1 MILFYFTNA
10 IMQVKEKQSG
20 LRKSIHLLNNFIL
33 MSIVVSWDGVMA
45 QNVPGKV
52 KFSLGRFQNLSVTQ
66 NFPVEAVL
74 TRIPGDITHIIF
86 QFHSQYRN
94 ATISYDQAPTPN
106 TSLTAHDAGLVSTLR
121 LQQSSLQWYME
132 SPEGKP
138 VSGMAV
144 ILPYKARDPVPGG
157 CNLEYNLD
165 TEPNIYLH
173 YNLFETI
180 IRFAPANIGYAR
192 GQTAPPCDVS
202 SGQTSRKPL
211 EYDVYQYFLP
221 EGDLSEQVFIGHIQ
235 KMADIHKVVAN
246 GKKLMTLSSNDQPM
260 VSFSSLPG
268 QGVIYSIIVRD
279 PVFNTSASYVP
290 VHTYACS
297 FTSTLDNCYTLGKIS
312 TKVFFTIAGMAGLF
326 ICFFGHR
333 FFKSELFCMGFIFTA
348 FLFFMLITRTT
359 PLSYDMRLSLTAL
372 MGVVGGVLLVLCWW
386 RFGSHLLSIL
396 IVGLVLG
403 FLFSSMFFFTPI
415 GDFEVFHS
423 DVVFWLTF
431 TSIALVVPLICVR
444 FPREGNITA
453 CGVVGGY
460 TVILA
465 VNSYTYTSLTYI
477 TLDILKRALNNNFS
491 KAFTNIPF
499 QGIDFIMF
507 TVWAVL
513 TVSGMVLQLYRERTR
528 PVFHRSPYMMWKQ
541 ERERRKTN
549 ILDPSYHVPPLR
561 TRLKSRVEEMFRKEE
576 PAGERTPLLL

>member
-1 MILFYFTNA
+1 MT
-10 IMQVKEKQSG
+10 VKCC
-20 LRKSIHLLNNFIL
+20 L
-33 MSIVVSWDGVMA
+33 
-45 QNVPGKV
+45 V
-52 KFSLGRFQNLSVTQ
+52 KFSLGRFQKVSVTQ

-74 TRIPGDITHIIF
+74 TRIPGDITHVIF

-94 ATISYDQAPTPN
+94 ATVSYDQAPTPN
-106 TSLTAHDAGLVSTLR
+106 TSLTAHDAGLVSALC
-121 LQQSSLQWYME
+121 LQQNSLQWYME

-138 VSGMAV
+138 VSGVAV

-165 TEPNIYLH
+165 IDPNIYLH

-192 GQTAPPCDVS
+192 GQTAPACNIS
-202 SGQTSRKPL
+202 SGQTSRMRL
-211 EYDVYQYFLP
+211 EYDIYQYFLP
-221 EGDLSEQVFIGHIQ
+221 ESDLSEQVFIGLIQ
-235 KMADIHKVVAN
+235 KMANIREVAAN

-326 ICFFGHR
+326 VCFFGHR

-348 FLFFMLITRTT
+348 FLFFVLITRTT
-359 PLSYDMRLSLTAL
+359 PLSYDR
-372 MGVVGGVLLVLCWW
+372 
-386 RFGSHLLSIL
+386 
-396 IVGLVLG
+396 
-403 FLFSSMFFFTPI
+403 
-415 GDFEVFHS
+415 DFEIFRS
-423 DVVFWLTF
+423 DVVFWVTF
-431 TSIALVVPLICVR
+431 TSIALVIPLICVGL
-444 FPREGNITA
+444 PREGNITA

-465 VNSYTYTSLTYI
+465 VDSYTYTSLAYI
-477 TLDILKRALNNNFS
+477 TLDILKRALNNTFS
-491 KAFTNIPF
+491 KAFTNVPF
-499 QGIDFIMF
+499 QGIDFIMI

-513 TVSGMVLQLYRERTR
+513 AVSGMVLQLYRERTR
-528 PVFHRSPYMMWKQ
+528 PVFPPSPYMMWKQ

-561 TRLKSRVEEMFRKEE
+561 ARLKSRVEEMFRREE

>member
-1 MILFYFTNA
+1 MP
-10 IMQVKEKQSG
+10 VKEKQPCLG
-20 LRKSIHLLNNFIL
+20 KSIHLLNNMIL

-45 QNVPGKV
+45 QNVPGLV
-52 KFSLGRFQNLSVTQ
+52 KFSLGQFQNLSVTQ

-94 ATISYDQAPTPN
+94 ATVSYDQAPTPN
-106 TSLTAHDAGLVSTLR
+106 TSLTARDVGLVSTLR
-121 LQQSSLQWYME
+121 LQQNSLQWYME
-132 SPEGKP
+132 SPESKP

-165 TEPNIYLH
+165 IEPNIYLH

-192 GQTAPPCDVS
+192 GQTAPSCNVS
-202 SGQTSRKPL
+202 SGQTSRRRL
-211 EYDVYQYFLP
+211 EYDIYQYFLP
-221 EGDLSEQVFIGHIQ
+221 ESDLSEQVFIGHIQ
-235 KMADIHKVVAN
+235 KMANIHEVVAN

-333 FFKSELFCMGFIFTA
+333 FFKSV
-348 FLFFMLITRTT
+348 
-359 PLSYDMRLSLTAL
+359 RLSLTSL

-386 RFGSHLLSIL
+386 RFGSPLLSIL
-396 IVGLVLG
+396 IVSLILG
-403 FLFSSMFFFTPI
+403 FLFSSIFFFTPI
-415 GDFEVFHS
+415 GDFEIFRS

-465 VNSYTYTSLTYI
+465 VDTFTYTSLTYI
-477 TLDILKRALNNNFS
+477 TLAILKRALNNNFS

-499 QGIDFIMF
+499 QDIDFFMI

-513 TVSGMVLQLYRERTR
+513 AVSGVVLQLYRERTR
-528 PVFHRSPYMMWKQ
+528 PVFPPSPYMMWKQ

-561 TRLKSRVEEMFRKEE
+561 ARLKSRVDEMFRREE

>member
-1 MILFYFTNA
+1 MP
-10 IMQVKEKQSG
+10 VKEKQPG
-20 LRKSIHLLNNFIL
+20 LGKIINLLNNFVL

-45 QNVPGKV
+45 QSVPGLV
-52 KFSLGRFQNLSVTQ
+52 KFSLGRFQNLSVTR
-66 NFPVEAVL
+66 NFPVL

-94 ATISYDQAPTPN
+94 VTVSYDQAPTPN

-144 ILPYKARDPVPGG
+144 ILPYKARDPVPGS

-165 TEPNIYLH
+165 IEPNIYLH
-173 YNLFETI
+173 YNLFETV

-192 GQTAPPCDVS
+192 GQPAPSCAVS
-202 SGQTSRKPL
+202 SGQSSRRRLK
-211 EYDVYQYFLP
+211 YDIYQYFLP
-221 EGDLSEQVFIGHIQ
+221 ENNLSEQIFIGHIQ
-235 KMADIHKVVAN
+235 KMADIHEVAAN
-246 GKKLMTLSSNDQPM
+246 GKKLMTLSSDDQPM

-279 PVFNTSASYVP
+279 PLFNTSASYVP

-348 FLFFMLITRTT
+348 FLFFMLITETT
-359 PLSYDMRLSLTAL
+359 RLSYDMRLSLTAL

-386 RFGSHLLSIL
+386 RLGSPFLSIL
-396 IVGLVLG
+396 IVGLILG
-403 FLFSSMFFFTPI
+403 FLFSSIIFFTPI
-415 GDFEVFHS
+415 GDFEVFRS

-431 TSIALVVPLICVR
+431 TGIAVVVPLICVR

-465 VNSYTYTSLTYI
+465 VGSYTYTSLTYI

-491 KAFTNIPF
+491 KAFTNVPF
-499 QGIDFIMF
+499 QRIGF
-507 TVWAVL
+507 T
-513 TVSGMVLQLYRERTR
+513 SRE
-528 PVFHRSPYMMWKQ
+528 SA
-541 ERERRKTN
+541 
-549 ILDPSYHVPPLR
+549 I
-561 TRLKSRVEEMFRKEE
+561 
-576 PAGERTPLLL
+576 

>member
-297 FTSTLDNCYTLGKIS
+297 FTSTLDNCYTL
-312 TKVFFTIAGMAGLF
+312 V
-326 ICFFGHR
+326 
-333 FFKSELFCMGFIFTA
+333 
-348 FLFFMLITRTT
+348 
-359 PLSYDMRLSLTAL
+359 RLSLTAL

>member
-1 MILFYFTNA
+1 MP
-10 IMQVKEKQSG
+10 VKEKQPCLG
-20 LRKSIHLLNNFIL
+20 KSIHLLNNLIL
-33 MSIVVSWDGVMA
+33 MSIVVSWDEVMA
-45 QNVPGKV
+45 QNVPGLV
-52 KFSLGRFQNLSVTQ
+52 KFSLGQFQNLSVTQ
-66 NFPVEAVL
+66 NFSVEAVL

-94 ATISYDQAPTPN
+94 ATVSYDQTPTSN
-106 TSLTAHDAGLVSTLR
+106 TSLTAHDVGLVSALH
-121 LQQSSLQWYME
+121 LQQNSLQWYME
-132 SPEGKP
+132 SPESKP

-165 TEPNIYLH
+165 IEPNIYLH

-192 GQTAPPCDVS
+192 GQTAPSCNVS
-202 SGQTSRKPL
+202 SGQPSRRRL
-211 EYDVYQYFLP
+211 EYDIYQYFLP
-221 EGDLSEQVFIGHIQ
+221 ESDLSEQVFIGHIQ
-235 KMADIHKVVAN
+235 KMANIHEVVAN

-326 ICFFGHR
+326 ICFFGHS
-333 FFKSELFCMGFIFTA
+333 FFKSV
-348 FLFFMLITRTT
+348 
-359 PLSYDMRLSLTAL
+359 RLSLTAL
-372 MGVVGGVLLVLCWW
+372 MGVMGGVLLVLCWW
-386 RFGSHLLSIL
+386 RFGSPLLSIL
-396 IVGLVLG
+396 IVGLILG
-403 FLFSSMFFFTPI
+403 FLFSSIFFFTPI
-415 GDFEVFHS
+415 GDFEIFRS

-491 KAFTNIPF
+491 KAFTNVPF
-499 QGIDFIMF
+499 QDIDFIMI

-513 TVSGMVLQLYRERTR
+513 AVSGMVLQLYRERTR
-528 PVFHRSPYMMWKQ
+528 PVFPPSPYMMWKQ

-561 TRLKSRVEEMFRKEE
+561 ARLKSRVDEMFRREE